1 MTAPRGST
9 PQSVYEQVVAQ
20 LADHSEGPFAF
31 KHHAEQRADTVP
43 FEERG
48 DLILAEI
55 RRFSSA
61 PSEHRFL
68 HARLAEIGFPGR
80 LWYASDEHDFGPEEA
95 VTDLA
100 RWLIRHASR
109 STPLMVGLTMLRGRA
124 GPEDAEVLRHLA
136 FHPYE
141 PGQAALKLLAALP
154 GSTDHLLW
162 LAEAPGR
169 EGSNM
174 YAVAAL
180 CGRPE
185 AVPWLMRHAMSGPDD
200 WTGNALRVAQAID
213 LPRALREHGDDL
225 AVVRNAAHILLSA
238 PRVRTGITRGGITG
252 YADVVESYEAFAE
265 VCDRLPYSDHGL
277 VERIVDDL
285 YFHIPALIDWPEG
298 KREEIAG
305 RLTATVPREN
315 RKPFHIAVAGTGS
328 AGKAALS
335 LLVHGRPLLT
345 PEFFTTAYPWY
356 LLESDGGLRASEEP
370 HEVELANGDCVP
382 ECCGGLFVTIR
393 REGDEVVWD
402 GWRQTMARAPE
413 TFPELRF
420 DAREYEA
427 ELTRAARAYTA
438 RHVQE
443 LASAGDEQALIAIA
457 DDRPNGDLAVR
468 QLCLLGTPW
477 AVDWL
482 RRKAIRHDGH
492 VSPRVAKRIA
502 DATDLANAFVG
513 DPGAPTVTGAARIL
527 LATAM
532 PSAKGAMLLDR
543 PDGLAAW
550 RALADV
556 DAALEPVPLARVLV
570 ELRTGQAAALA
581 WDPGEA
587 EAVIGRLV
595 AALPR
600 GTDPWADRVLDWLGR
615 PRPAAAEGF
624 DVLSLERPPVGS
636 VFAEPGLIPLVNG
649 VPVFPGAFGA
659 RLETDALPRLLST
672 GRIRVH
678 SGDCHEDCGATYA
691 DIRRDGDA
699 VTWHVAASRESHHV
713 ESHFRFEA
721 SAYEREIERAR
732 TD

>member
-1 MTAPRGST
+1 MTAPRGSN
-9 PQSVYEQVVAQ
+9 PQSIYEQVVAQ
-20 LADHSEGPFAF
+20 LADHGEDPFAY
-31 KHHAEQRADTVP
+31 QRPEKRRPDAVP

-55 RRFSSA
+55 RRFPSSA
-61 PSEHRFL
+61 HDHLSL

-80 LWYASDEHDFGPEEA
+80 LWYADEHDFGPEEA

-100 RWLIRHASR
+100 RWLIRNAGD
-109 STPLMVGLTMLRGRA
+109 STPLLIGLTMLRGRA
-124 GPEDAEVLRHLA
+124 GPEDADVLRHLA
-136 FHPYE
+136 LHPYE
-141 PGQAALKLLAALP
+141 PGQAAIALLAALP
-154 GSTDHLLW
+154 GSTEHLLW
-162 LAEAPGR
+162 LAEIPGR
-169 EGSNM
+169 DGSNRL
-174 YAVAAL
+174 AVAAL

-185 AVPWLMRHAMSGPDD
+185 AAPWLMRHAMSGPDD

-213 LPRALREHGDDL
+213 LPRALREHGDDV

-238 PRVRTGITRGGITG
+238 PRVRTGTTRGGITG

-265 VCDRLPYSDHGL
+265 VCDRLPDSDRGL
-277 VERIVDDL
+277 VERMVDDL

-345 PEFFTTAYPWY
+345 PEFFTTAPPWY

-382 ECCGGLFVTIR
+382 SCCGGLFVTIR
-393 REGDEVVWD
+393 KDGDEVVWD
-402 GWRQTMARAPE
+402 GWRQMMTRAPE
-413 TFPELRF
+413 SFPDLRL

-427 ELTRAARAYTA
+427 ELTRATRAYTA
-438 RHVQE
+438 RHVLE

-468 QLCLLGTPW
+468 QLCLLRTPST
-477 AVDWL
+477 ADWL
-482 RRKAIRHDGH
+482 RRNAIRHDDH
-492 VSPRVAKRIA
+492 VSPRTAHRIA
-502 DATDLANAFVG
+502 DATDLATALTAEP
-513 DPGAPTVTGAARIL
+513 DAETVTGATRIL

-543 PDGLAAW
+543 PDALAIW
-550 RALADV
+550 RALGDV
-556 DAALEPVPLARVLV
+556 ATALDPVPLARVLV
-570 ELRTGQAAALA
+570 ELRTGQTAALP

-587 EAVIGRLV
+587 GTMAERLI

-600 GTDPWADRVLDWLGR
+600 AADPWADRVADWLER
-615 PRPAAAEGF
+615 PRPVAAEGF
-624 DVLSLERPPVGS
+624 DALSLERPPISATHGEASLV
-636 VFAEPGLIPLVNG
+636 PLVNG
-649 VPVFPGAFGA
+649 VPVFPGVFNA
-659 RLETDALPRLLST
+659 RMDTDALPRLLT
-672 GRIRVH
+672 AGRVRVH
-678 SGDCHEDCGATYA
+678 SGDCHDGCGATYA
-691 DIRRDGDA
+691 DIRRDGHV
-699 VTWHVAASRESHHV
+699 VTWHVLATLESHRT
-713 ESHFRFEA
+713 ESRFRFEA
-721 SAYEREIERAR
+721 SAYDHEIERAR
-732 TD
+732 TA